1 MQCAKADRVTR
12 RISKHGSRLGESE
25 LIEVFLRASQ
35 FVIDCGFEGE
45 IEWQRS
51 RNLEQVTESE
61 FLSQAAWVVLSS
73 GMRESVIRSRFE
85 YISESFHYWRDA
97 DKIRNDADSC
107 RERALRHFGHAGKI
121 SAILSIISYVADSGI
136 DDLKLKLR
144 ESGVEFLR
152 NFAYM
157 GPATA
162 YHLAK
167 NIGLQVVKPDRHLVR
182 LSLVAG
188 FDSPDGL
195 CREISRHTGENVAVI
210 DVILWRYATLRDD
223 YLEAFATDESF
234 LATVEC

>member
-1 MQCAKADRVTR
+1 MQCAKVDRVTR
-12 RISKHGSRLGESE
+12 EINERGSLLGESE

-45 IEWQRS
+45 IEWQRN
-51 RNLEQVTESE
+51 RNLERVTESE
-61 FLSQAAWVVLSS
+61 FLSEAAWVVLSS
-73 GMRESVIRSRFE
+73 GMRESVIRSRFQ
-85 YISESFHYWRDA
+85 YISESFHHWRDA
-97 DKIRNDADSC
+97 AKIRDDADSC
-107 RERALRHFGHAGKI
+107 RKRALRHFGHAGKI
-121 SAILSIISYVADSGI
+121 SAILSIVSYVADTGI

-144 ESGVEFLR
+144 TSGVEFLR
-152 NFAYM
+152 GFAYL

-167 NIGLQVVKPDRHLVR
+167 NIGLDVVKPDRHLVR

-188 FDSPDGL
+188 FDSPDSF
-195 CREISRHTGENVAVI
+195 CREISKHTGDRIAVI

-234 LATVEC
+234 LATVER